1 MAPLPFTVHHQ
12 PVLGPL
18 ARWCTRLVAVEIADP
33 PPLSL
38 TVLPHGSFVLT
49 VRLSRDAGQAADGGA
64 HTHLCGLRRTAH
76 RYRPV
81 GHCVTYLAQLTP
93 EAGLLLARGQPLPS
107 GGGPRV
113 RLAELVDTG
122 PLALLEAHLAA
133 AGPPARKLA
142 HFGQWLQDQFH
153 APAARLPPAAGRA
166 VAAAS
171 DILRD
176 PAAGPDDV
184 ARVRGVGRRQLER
197 DLSHWLGH
205 SPKQLALV
213 ARVQRATRSALEG
226 VPLVEA
232 AHAHGF
238 ADQAHM
244 TNHVR
249 RVAGRAPGA
258 LLRCARSATNAA
270 FVQAAG
276 REIIYLADPADAAN
290 GRHDDRRAA

>member
-12 PVLGPL
+12 PVPGPL

-113 RLAELVDTG
+113 RLAELVDPG
-122 PLALLEAHLAA
+122 PLATLEEGLALSGA
-133 AGPPARKLA
+133 PAQKLA
-142 HFGQWLQDQFH
+142 HFARWLQDRLH
-153 APAARLPPAAGRA
+153 APAARLPAAAARA

-171 DILRD
+171 DIVHR
-176 PAAGPDDV
+176 PAARPDDI
-184 ARVRGVGRRQLER
+184 ARLHGLGRRQLER
-197 DLSHWLGH
+197 DLSRWLGQ
-205 SPKQLALV
+205 SPKQLAMV
-213 ARVQRATRSALEG
+213 ARVQRATRAALEG
-226 VPLVEA
+226 MPLVDV
-232 AHAHGF
+232 AHAQGF

-244 TNHVR
+244 THQVR
-249 RVAGRAPGA
+249 RVAGRAPAA
-258 LLRCARSATNAA
+258 LLRCARTPANAT

-276 REIIYLADPADAAN
+276 REIIYLADPAEAAH
-290 GRHDDRRAA
+290 GPEERRLA